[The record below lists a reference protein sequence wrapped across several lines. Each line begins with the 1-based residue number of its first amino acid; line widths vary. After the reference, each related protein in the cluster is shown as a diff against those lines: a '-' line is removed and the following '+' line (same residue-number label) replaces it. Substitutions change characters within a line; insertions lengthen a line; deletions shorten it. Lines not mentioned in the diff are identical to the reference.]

1 MSTDRLWLLVATT
14 SEGTH
19 LLVTRAGTLHGTG
32 AAADARS
39 RADKHPPAHKDG
51 SSSLFAAWPVACS
64 SNYPREPK
72 PLILKCQVEEIKI
85 STEHAADP
93 SSEMGSW
100 YCNVNL
106 FAPAVDSTD
115 TCGKK
120 ISLASLQRS
129 RAEINGNC
137 EGCLPLHAMHALKLW
152 PPATLKLNIVV
163 LSSFRPLIS
172 NVKREKKL
180 VLGLEERLKYSG
192 QHML

>member
-1 MSTDRLWLLVATT
+1 MGQEQQLMQGHKLT
-14 SEGTH
+14 STH
-19 LLVTRAGTLHGTG
+19 LHTRTG
-32 AAADARS
+32 PLCCLQPGQLLAAATI
-39 RADKHPPAHKDG
+39 PEN
-51 SSSLFAAWPVACS
+51 L
-64 SNYPREPK
+64 K